1 MLFLAAL
8 LMTGGSVVGASCIVD
23 GSLDRG
29 PSDEAMSAARSD
41 VEVFSGTR
49 SEWTFAVLDARDVF
63 TIFSVGR
70 NLDCRPPSGF
80 YILFR

>member
-1 MLFLAAL
+1 MLFLATL

-29 PSDEAMSAARSD
+29 PLDEAMSAARSD

-49 SEWTFAVLDARDVF
+49 SKWTLAVFDARDVF
-63 TIFSVGR
+63 TIYSAGR
-70 NLDCRPPSGF
+70 NLDCRPSTGF
-80 YILFR
+80 SIIFR